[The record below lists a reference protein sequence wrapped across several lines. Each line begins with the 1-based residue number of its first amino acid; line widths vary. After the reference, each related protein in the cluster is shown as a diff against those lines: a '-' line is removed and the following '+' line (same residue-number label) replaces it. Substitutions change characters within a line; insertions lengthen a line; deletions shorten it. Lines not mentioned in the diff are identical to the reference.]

1 MTRSWPIN
9 ERANWPRVTDA
20 NHDPVAELVGLGL
33 DRREARWLVEEFLP
47 GGDPDSLTVLRGAA
61 QRRLDGEPLQY
72 IIGHWPFRSLDLDV
86 DPRVLIP
93 RPETEGLVD
102 VALGEL
108 AAAASLAPL
117 LVDLGC
123 GSGAIGLSLLDEL
136 RVRGVAATLVA
147 LDESTDA
154 LDVARANAR
163 KHHLHAV
170 SFVASS
176 WFDALDSSLRG
187 RVDLV
192 VANPPYVG
200 ASEMQTLDPVLR
212 YEPLGAL
219 VSTDEGGVVGFG
231 DLDLIVR
238 ESLGWLRPGGS
249 LVMEHGEEQRAP
261 LIELAK
267 DYGYVHVRDLDDLSG
282 RPRTFVARRPS

>member
-1 MTRSWPIN
+1 
-9 ERANWPRVTDA
+9 VTDA